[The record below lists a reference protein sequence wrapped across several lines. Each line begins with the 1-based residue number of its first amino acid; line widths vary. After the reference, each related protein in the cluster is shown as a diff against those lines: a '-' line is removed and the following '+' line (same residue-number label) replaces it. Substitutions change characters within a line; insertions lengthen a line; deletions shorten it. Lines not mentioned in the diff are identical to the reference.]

1 MEIKVNNLIKKIIN
15 KNWTNN
21 RMILKKKTFKN
32 KKEKVNNKVK
42 KVRIM
47 NRKISKKT
55 VIKVVLKAII
65 LLL

>member
-1 MEIKVNNLIKKIIN
+1 MEIKGKNLIKNFIN

-21 RMILKKKTFKN
+21 WMILKKTFKN

-42 KVRIM
+42 KARIM
-47 NRKISKKT
+47 NRKISKMT

>member
-1 MEIKVNNLIKKIIN
+1 
-15 KNWTNN
+15 
-21 RMILKKKTFKN
+21 MILKQKTFKN
-32 KKEKVNNKVK
+32 KKEKVINKVK

-47 NRKISKKT
+47 NWKISKKT

>member
-1 MEIKVNNLIKKIIN
+1 
-15 KNWTNN
+15 
-21 RMILKKKTFKN
+21 
-32 KKEKVNNKVK
+32 VNNKVK
-42 KVRIM
+42 KARIM